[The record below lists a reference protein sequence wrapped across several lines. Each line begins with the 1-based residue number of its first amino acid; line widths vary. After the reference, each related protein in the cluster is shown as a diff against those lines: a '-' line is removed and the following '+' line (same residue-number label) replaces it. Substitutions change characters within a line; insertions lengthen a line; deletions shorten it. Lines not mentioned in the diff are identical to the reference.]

1 MSYTQN
7 PTESLLGEFFAAVA
21 KPSPLDV
28 DMLPIAKVPMFPSD
42 KAKLHLPSTND
53 IGVGS
58 FYTPT
63 TTTVGALSISQHSN
77 VEIPVFWYESVKKT
91 LQYRLENF
99 ASYAALAGEVREV
112 ANRTKRDYIA
122 QVLHGTFPVG
132 ASQNS
137 YKSNVATDN
146 RLYKSASGAKV
157 GTYKQ
162 PSYSDIIGT
171 AREIAEELKISRPT
185 MRNFVFVCDLVVW
198 QALSQNAEFVRYD
211 SIGKSM
217 WETGFVANL
226 GGCTVIV
233 SNNLP
238 KIKKVTASSVDTLT
252 MGANAQANASL
263 TPGSQLRSVALLY
276 YAPYMAKTAFN
287 PMLKLDTRDIANS
300 GVSMMACGGMASG
313 ASHGTVTPSR
323 FLIMDDS
330 S

>member
-7 PTESLLGEFFAAVA
+7 ATEALLGEFFAAVA

-28 DMLPIAKVPMFPSD
+28 DMLPIAKVPMYPSD

-63 TTTVGALSISQHSN
+63 VTTVGALSVSQHSN
-77 VEIPVFWYESVKKT
+77 VEIPVLWYESVKKT

-122 QVLHGTFPVG
+122 QILHGLYP
-132 ASQNS
+132 NS
-137 YKSNVATDN
+137 SGSTKTTYTKTGDEDK
-146 RLYKSASGAKV
+146 LYILASGAKI

-162 PSYSDIIGT
+162 PSYNDITGL
-171 AREIAEELKISRPT
+171 ARMVAEELKISKPT

-198 QALSQNAEFVRYD
+198 QALSNNANFVRYD
-211 SIGKSM
+211 SFGKSQ

-238 KIKKVTASSVDTLT
+238 VVSKTTPSSENTYAL
-252 MGANAQANASL
+252 GANAQANAGL
-263 TPGSQLRSVALLY
+263 TTALRRTALLY
-276 YAPYMAKTAFN
+276 YAPYFAKTAFN

>member
-1 MSYTQN
+1 M
-7 PTESLLGEFFAAVA
+7 
-21 KPSPLDV
+21 
-28 DMLPIAKVPMFPSD
+28 
-42 KAKLHLPSTND
+42 
-53 IGVGS
+53 
-58 FYTPT
+58 
-63 TTTVGALSISQHSN
+63 
-77 VEIPVFWYESVKKT
+77 
-91 LQYRLENF
+91 QYRLENF

-122 QVLHGTFPVG
+122 QILHGLYP
-132 ASQNS
+132 NS
-137 YKSNVATDN
+137 SGSTKTTYTKTGDEDK
-146 RLYKSASGAKV
+146 LYILASGAKI

-162 PSYSDIIGT
+162 PSYNDITGL
-171 AREIAEELKISRPT
+171 ARMVAEELKISKPT

-198 QALSQNAEFVRYD
+198 QALSNNANFVRYD
-211 SIGKSM
+211 SFGKSQ

-238 KIKKVTASSVDTLT
+238 VVSKTTPSSENTYAL
-252 MGANAQANASL
+252 GANAQANAGL
-263 TPGSQLRSVALLY
+263 TTALRRTALLY
-276 YAPYMAKTAFN
+276 YAPYFAKTAFN

-323 FLIMDDS
+323 FMIMDDS